1 MWLETAL
8 TSLDLISVVSSFA
21 DSEIRNLDFFVDS
34 VNVGDN
40 TQEVELSV
48 HQGAVRVT
56 SAFLALKQAPTMDI
70 MVPVLQYAAVL
81 TCVSA
86 PPLGPTL
93 SAPLLV
99 QKTSLAAPLL
109 VPGPVL
115 QGNRAPMTMQGPA
128 FPPISSAQIMFSGA
142 PVPMQSTGAPLQSA
156 AIPPISGA
164 P

>member
-1 MWLETAL
+1 M
-8 TSLDLISVVSSFA
+8 VSSFA
-21 DSEIRNLDFFVDS
+21 DSEIRNLDFCVDS

-70 MVPVLQYAAVL
+70 MVPVPQYAAVL

-99 QKTSLAAPLL
+99 QNTSLAALLL

-115 QGNRAPMTMQGPA
+115 PQGNRAPMTMQGPN
-128 FPPISSAQIMFSGA
+128 
-142 PVPMQSTGAPLQSA
+142 L
-156 AIPPISGA
+156 
-164 P
+164 